1 MTFFVSNCAQ
11 FNAFAKNYNETLSK
25 GLSVTG
31 EGPAF
36 YAENRV
42 MVTNLLL
49 KPGGIPIERILD
61 FGCGIG
67 TSIPFLAEAF
77 SPMEIVGVDVSEE
90 MLAEARA
97 RVDLARVCLQ
107 SVEQTLRDG
116 EFNLVYSNG
125 VFHHIRP
132 EQRAKAFQ
140 RIFDSLRP
148 AGYFAL
154 WENNPLNPGT
164 RFIMAKFPFDRDA
177 TAILPRQATKML
189 ETTGFRI
196 ETVLSRFFFPRLL
209 AFLRPLEPWL
219 SPSLL
224 GGQYLVLARK
234 PTDP

>member
-1 MTFFVSNCAQ
+1 MTFLASNCAQ
-11 FNAFAKNYNETLSK
+11 FDAFAKNYDEALSK
-25 GLSVTG
+25 GLSITG

-36 YAENRV
+36 YAEKRV
-42 MVTNLLL
+42 VVTRLLIRP
-49 KPGGIPIERILD
+49 KRVPTEKILD

-77 SPMEIVGVDVSEE
+77 APTEIVGVDVSEKI
-90 MLAEARA
+90 LAEARA
-97 RVDLARVCLQ
+97 RVDLTHVRFEP
-107 SVEQTLRDG
+107 VEQTPRGG
-116 EFNLVYSNG
+116 EIDLVYCNG
-125 VFHHIRP
+125 VFHHIKP
-132 EQRAKAFQ
+132 EQHAEAFQ
-140 RIFDSLRP
+140 RIFDSLRS

-164 RFIMAKFPFDRDA
+164 HLIMAKCPFDRDA
-177 TAILPRQATKML
+177 KPILPCQATKML
-189 ETTGFRI
+189 IATGFRI

-234 PTDP
+234 P

>member
-1 MTFFVSNCAQ
+1 MTFFVSNYAQ
-11 FNAFAKNYNETLSK
+11 FDAFAKNYDEALSK

-42 MVTNLLL
+42 FATHLLI
-49 KPGGIPIERILD
+49 KPKRVSTEKILD

-90 MLAEARA
+90 MLAEARR
-97 RVDLARVCLQ
+97 RVDLTHVRLQ
-107 SVEQTLRDG
+107 SMAQPRQDG
-116 EFNLVYSNG
+116 EFDLVYCNG
-125 VFHHIRP
+125 VFHHIKP
-132 EQRAKAFQ
+132 EHRAEACE

-164 RFIMAKFPFDRDA
+164 RLVMAKCPFDRDA
-177 TAILPRQATKML
+177 MPILPSQATKML
-189 ETTGFRI
+189 ITTGFRI

-219 SPSLL
+219 TPSLL

-234 PTDP
+234 P

>member
-1 MTFFVSNCAQ
+1 MTFFVSNCVQ
-11 FNAFAKNYNETLSK
+11 FNAFAKNYDEALSK
-25 GLSVTG
+25 GLSITG

-42 MVTNLLL
+42 AVTNLLIEP
-49 KPGGIPIERILD
+49 KKIPIERILD

-97 RVDLARVCLQ
+97 RLDLTRVRLQ
-107 SVEQTLRDG
+107 SVELALRDG
-116 EFNLVYSNG
+116 EFNLVYCNG
-125 VFHHIRP
+125 VFHHIGL
-132 EQRAKAFQ
+132 EQRAKAFR

-164 RFIMAKFPFDRDA
+164 RLVMAKCPFDKEV
-177 TAILPRQATKML
+177 TPILPSQATKML
-189 ETTGFRI
+189 KTTGFRV

-209 AFLRPLEPWL
+209 DFLRPLEPWL

-234 PTDP
+234 P

>member
-1 MTFFVSNCAQ
+1 MTFFVSNCVQ
-11 FNAFAKNYNETLSK
+11 FNAFAKNYDEALSK
-25 GLSVTG
+25 GLSITG

-42 MVTNLLL
+42 AVTNLLIEP
-49 KPGGIPIERILD
+49 KKIPIERILD

-97 RVDLARVCLQ
+97 RLDLTRVRLQ
-107 SVEQTLRDG
+107 SVEQALRDG
-116 EFNLVYSNG
+116 EFNLVYCNG
-125 VFHHIRP
+125 VFHHIGL
-132 EQRAKAFQ
+132 EQRAKAFL

-164 RFIMAKFPFDRDA
+164 RLVMAKCPFDKEV
-177 TAILPRQATKML
+177 TPILPSQATKML
-189 ETTGFRI
+189 KTTGFRV

-209 AFLRPLEPWL
+209 DFLRPLEPWL

-234 PTDP
+234 P